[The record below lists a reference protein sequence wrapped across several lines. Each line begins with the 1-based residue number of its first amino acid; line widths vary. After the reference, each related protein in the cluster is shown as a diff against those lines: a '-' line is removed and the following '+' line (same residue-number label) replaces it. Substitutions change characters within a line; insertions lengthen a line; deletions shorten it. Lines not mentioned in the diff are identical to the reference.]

1 MGKYAM
7 QNIADT
13 YEFLM
18 ILTIVFFFIA
28 VASVITWIFI
38 RPAGRATILSFEG
51 IVGPFFGLPA
61 VLFSLTAAL
70 MATSLWEN
78 YNMANKSVRTES
90 QGIGSIIDLAS
101 AIPSLQGTNLA
112 LYAQQYA
119 KSVVED
125 EWGTLSSQGKPS
137 PITKQRYET
146 LRQATY
152 KAVDSLAN
160 NAESKALMSAMQLV
174 SNGRMTRL
182 AFVSFDVHP
191 VRWYAIIV
199 LAILVQLV
207 VAFVHLTKPKALV
220 TAMVIATVTVLVPI
234 CTIALTLSSPY
245 LGVIAISN
253 NPFLH
258 FIQ

>member
-1 MGKYAM
+1 M
-7 QNIADT
+7 QNIADN

-18 ILTIVFFFIA
+18 ILAIVSFFITVGSLIA
-28 VASVITWIFI
+28 WIFT
-38 RPAGRATILSFEG
+38 RPAGRASILSFEG
-51 IVGPFFGLPA
+51 VVGPFFGLPA

-78 YNMANKSVRTES
+78 YNVANKSVRSES
-90 QGIGSIIDLAS
+90 QGIGSIIDLS
-101 AIPSLQGTNLA
+101 RAIPSLRDQNLV
-112 LYAQQYA
+112 LYAKQYA

-125 EWGTLSSQGKPS
+125 EWQTLSSDGEPS
-137 PITKQRYET
+137 PITKQHYET
-146 LRQATY
+146 LRQATF
-152 KAVDSLAN
+152 KAVDSLGN
-160 NAESKALMSAMQLV
+160 NAESKALMNAMQLV
-174 SNGRMTRL
+174 SSGRMTRL

-220 TAMVIATVTVLVPI
+220 AAMAIATATVLVPI

-245 LGVIAISN
+245 LGVISISN

-258 FIQ
+258 FIK